1 MFRPENF
8 GSFFDE
14 SAQHAL
20 LAGFLRAIIKKQAI
34 RCKRKRKRKGESRP
48 VRRGLETSMIMD
60 CTPYVGKCVCGREH
74 TLETKKVAVEY
85 GALSN
90 FEQYMREVGLEG
102 LRRTV
107 IYDSNIYA
115 LTEGKHVRAD
125 QEIVLPADGLRS
137 EDVLIEDMMKKLDH
151 PEVLVAFG
159 AGTIMDFGRYP
170 AYKLGLPF
178 VAVPTLASSDGF
190 TANICSVII
199 DGQKKSIPM
208 KAPTLVV
215 ADLDIIKGAPKRL
228 VVSGVNDILSKYI
241 SLADWKIA
249 KIAADEYYCPMVAD
263 LSLEA
268 LHIMR
273 QAADK
278 MAETGEID
286 VEAMTM
292 AQMKSGLTMQLLNHS
307 RAASGAEHL
316 IAHLVEMKP
325 PRFENAAGIHGECV
339 GVGTFLCVRKYHEI
353 ARKTPKAK
361 PFEPLSSD
369 WVMEK
374 FGPWLYDGIMKENKD
389 DVLGTFDPQNIVDHW
404 KDICEVIAEIPSAEE
419 MEHLYR
425 SIGAKYRPEDIGI
438 APSLSDEILPI
449 SAAIRNRLTLVR
461 MLRVLDF
468 G

>member
-1 MFRPENF
+1 
-8 GSFFDE
+8 
-14 SAQHAL
+14 
-20 LAGFLRAIIKKQAI
+20 
-34 RCKRKRKRKGESRP
+34 
-48 VRRGLETSMIMD
+48 
-60 CTPYVGKCVCGREH
+60 
-74 TLETKKVAVEY
+74 
-85 GALSN
+85 
-90 FEQYMREVGLEG
+90 
-102 LRRTV
+102 
-107 IYDSNIYA
+107 
-115 LTEGKHVRAD
+115 
-125 QEIVLPADGLRS
+125 
-137 EDVLIEDMMKKLDH
+137 
-151 PEVLVAFG
+151 
-159 AGTIMDFGRYP
+159 
-170 AYKLGLPF
+170 
-178 VAVPTLASSDGF
+178 
-190 TANICSVII
+190 
-199 DGQKKSIPM
+199 
-208 KAPTLVV
+208 
-215 ADLDIIKGAPKRL
+215 
-228 VVSGVNDILSKYI
+228 
-241 SLADWKIA
+241 
-249 KIAADEYYCPMVAD
+249 
-263 LSLEA
+263 
-268 LHIMR
+268 
-273 QAADK
+273 
-278 MAETGEID
+278 
-286 VEAMTM
+286 M

-374 FGPWLYDGIMKENKD
+374 FGPRLYDGIMKENKD